1 MPFPSSR
8 FVRQTKYRLL
18 QARPIGIGGV
28 GRVYYAYDISLRK
41 AVAVKEIADDLEQE
55 EFSRAQLKLR
65 REARMHLSL
74 QHPNIVACHAFEY
87 EPASD
92 EGYLVCDFVAG
103 GSLANYLRR
112 HDLSEKE
119 SVQLTIDLL
128 EALDYL
134 HQREIVH
141 RDIKPSNILID
152 NSAGKLK
159 ALLTDFGIAR
169 RTGEPVVN
177 PRNPNDILV
186 LTPEFCA
193 PEQNDFEQMPD
204 KRSDLFSLG
213 LLLGEML
220 TPGQPYKLR
229 LREEKQK
236 LGRAVQHRDLA
247 PHTSRALAKVID
259 RACERHPDDR
269 YQSAR
274 DFCKALKRV
283 QRLQA
288 LKELFQLPFS
298 LIGASASL
306 LILLIALVLS
316 FSGVLSPTEQDASN
330 QAQSVQQVVAPS
342 KSPLA
347 TTSLPSRVVEPPTL
361 QPALEWPSAQPSE
374 PTSLIVIARPS
385 PELEQANRAEQP
397 QFQRSPEAL
406 YFNAPASA
414 PPASSK
420 TPKPTRQI
428 SEELAAPEAPSEVI
442 ELTTVPW

>member
-28 GRVYYAYDISLRK
+28 GRVYYAYDIGLRK

-55 EFSRAQLKLR
+55 EFSRAQIKLR

-119 SVQLTIDLL
+119 SVQLSIDLL

-152 NSAGKLK
+152 TSDGKLK

-177 PRNPNDILV
+177 PRNPNDILA

-220 TPGQPYKLR
+220 TPSQPYKLR

-247 PHTSRALAKVID
+247 PNTSRALAKVID

-269 YQSAR
+269 YQTAR
-274 DFCKALKRV
+274 DFRKALKRV

-306 LILLIALVLS
+306 LILLVALLLS
-316 FSGVLSPTEQDASN
+316 LSGVLSPSDQTPSN
-330 QAQSVQQVVAPS
+330 QAQSVQQEIAPS
-342 KSPLA
+342 RSPL
-347 TTSLPSRVVEPPTL
+347 PSEP
-361 QPALEWPSAQPSE
+361 QPALEQPLLPSPQVLPSAQPSD
-374 PTSLIVIARPS
+374 PTSVIVIARPS
-385 PELEQANRAEQP
+385 PELELANRAEQP
-397 QFQRSPEAL
+397 QSETSPEAL
-406 YFNAPASA
+406 YFNAPPSPA
-414 PPASSK
+414 PVSSK
-420 TPKPTRQI
+420 TAKPTRQAQ
-428 SEELAAPEAPSEVI
+428 EELAAPEAPFQESEQTI
-442 ELTTVPW
+442 VPW